1 MLETRFATP
10 EDAADFIRLNAAFN
24 EVTLTHEQAEA
35 NLRAGLDRVI
45 LALSDGTAAGFACV
59 LIIRRVCYVEP
70 YAEVTELYVD
80 PAYRRRGVAQLL
92 MQHAEKL
99 VCAAGAPEIT
109 VCTGWDNMAGQQL
122 YHGLGYVNDDLK
134 LAKKLR

>member
-1 MLETRFATP
+1 MIETRLATP
-10 EDAADFIRLNAAFN
+10 EDALAFIELNAAFN
-24 EVTLTHEQAEA
+24 GVTLTHEQAEG

-45 LALSDGTAAGFACV
+45 LAFANENVAGFACV
-59 LIIRRVCYVEP
+59 LIIRRVCYIAP

-80 PAYRRRGVAQLL
+80 PAYRRQGVAQVL
-92 MQHAEKL
+92 MQHAEHL
-99 VCAAGAPEIT
+99 AHAAKATEIT

-134 LAKKLR
+134 LAKTLR